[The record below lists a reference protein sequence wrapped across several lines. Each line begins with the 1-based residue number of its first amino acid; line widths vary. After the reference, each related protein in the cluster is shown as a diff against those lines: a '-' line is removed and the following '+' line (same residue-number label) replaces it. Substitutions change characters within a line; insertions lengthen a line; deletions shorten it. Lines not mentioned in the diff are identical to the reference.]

1 MTVRFGALTVDWLGH
16 ACVRLEGHTG
26 VVIYVDPGPGRHGVL
41 EGHEP
46 GDGDLVVVSHGHHY
60 DPASIRRVAHDE
72 TIVVVHEAVDVTDLE
87 HASERPEDLPYE
99 VERVRDDEGFVLGP
113 LDLFTTPAFNDPAGP
128 NTDVDGEPY
137 HPDGTG
143 CGFGITVDGVTVYWP
158 GDTDPFEFHADLE
171 VDLFLA
177 PIGGATTMDRH
188 EAADLAGEMRP
199 DLVLPVRY
207 DLAGERGDDADGV
220 AAVDVDAFVLDVA
233 SRGVPVVLDSHPDA
247 DQ

>member
-1 MTVRFGALTVDWLGH
+1 MTVRFGAITVDWLGH

-26 VVIYVDPGPGRHGVL
+26 VVIYVDPGPQHQGVL
-41 EGHEP
+41 EDREP

-60 DPASIRRVAHDE
+60 DPDVIRRVAHDDA
-72 TIVVVHEAVDVTDLE
+72 IVVVHEAVDVTTLE
-87 HASERPEDLPYE
+87 HASEQPEDLPYE

-128 NTDVDGEPY
+128 HVDANGEPH
-137 HPDGTG
+137 HPDGAG
-143 CGFGITVDGVTVYWP
+143 CGFGITVDGVTAYWP

-177 PIGGATTMDRH
+177 PIGGESTMDRY
-188 EAADLAGEMRP
+188 EAADLAVEMRP

-207 DLAGERGDDADGV
+207 DPSGDGQTDTS
-220 AAVDVDAFVLDVA
+220 AVDVVVDAEEFVLDVA
-233 SRGVPVVLDSHPDA
+233 SRGVPVVLDQH
-247 DQ
+247 